1 MTNLRPQPP
10 SGPESIRTS
19 NQITNLDEEFRELE
33 RRLERLAVVNKAMW
47 TLLRSKL
54 DLSDIDLRSMIVEID
69 AADGTVG
76 GRSGRRTQ
84 VCSGCGRNL
93 AMKQTRCQYC
103 DTEVTQSDPFR
114 I

>member
-47 TLLRSKL
+47 TLLSTKL
-54 DLSDIDLRSMIVEID
+54 GLTDIELRSTILEVD
-69 AADGTVG
+69 AADGTVN
-76 GRSGRRTQ
+76 GRSARTN
-84 VCSGCGRNL
+84 VCAGCGRKL
-93 AMKQTRCQYC
+93 AARQVRCQYC
-103 DTEVTQSDPFR
+103 NTEFIQTDPFR